1 MFSHIFFLLFPAF
14 QVSHDLF
21 ELQADLGGRLRL
33 RVHFLDVSNY
43 PIHQVLPAVRQEIF
57 EFLNPV
63 EVSSVSLAPFFVLP
77 SNLVFD
83 LSRGIL
89 HLSLVLPL
97 FLALTWI
104 PVFVEDMFIPGKKY
118 QGAEVSVFFFCVF
131 SEPFFPR
138 DSLTLSHHLG

>member
-57 EFLNPV
+57 KLLNPF
-63 EVSSVSLAPFFVLP
+63 EVRSVSLAPL
-77 SNLVFD
+77 L
-83 LSRGIL
+83 LS
-89 HLSLVLPL
+89 
-97 FLALTWI
+97 FL
-104 PVFVEDMFIPGKKY
+104 
-118 QGAEVSVFFFCVF
+118 Q
-131 SEPFFPR
+131 
-138 DSLTLSHHLG
+138 LGLI